1 MKTSADFTRD
11 ILLNKTHCDIA
22 EGDNFIP
29 FLVQKYLSGVSP
41 EHCSLINDILNMK
54 LNVWCDDQE
63 VYDFLKC
70 FIPKKKG
77 CYFKYFGKSSD
88 KKPSK
93 IDMQALAASLEI
105 PTREALD
112 MLKYFPQLE
121 KNLIEEKEKI
131 LKAA

>member
-1 MKTSADFTRD
+1 
-11 ILLNKTHCDIA
+11 
-22 EGDNFIP
+22 
-29 FLVQKYLSGVSP
+29 
-41 EHCSLINDILNMK
+41 MK